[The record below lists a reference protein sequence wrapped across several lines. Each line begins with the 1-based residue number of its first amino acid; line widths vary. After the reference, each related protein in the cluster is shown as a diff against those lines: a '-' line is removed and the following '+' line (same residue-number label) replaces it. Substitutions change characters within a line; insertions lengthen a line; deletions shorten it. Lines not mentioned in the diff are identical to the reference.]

1 MAYKKA
7 QPVRLAA
14 QPVKQWFSRASVV
27 LLMTAGVALM
37 VMSKSGNPMAE
48 KLRTSITDMAT
59 PVLAIAASPMDALNN
74 AGGWVSDM
82 VHMRSENVM
91 LKNQN
96 VQLLQWQSIAKEMEA
111 ENKSLRALL
120 NVVPAQTRNY
130 ITARVVSDLGGPYV
144 HAALINGGSEQ
155 GIVKD
160 QAVINENGLVG
171 RVVEAGKTSAR
182 VLLLS
187 DINSRVPVY
196 AEKSREKSILS
207 GNSDGLPALSYLA
220 ADSKIAI
227 GERIVTSGDGGIF
240 PYGVPVGVVT
250 SIEKGVVRVQPFVD
264 STKIEYV
271 SAINTAQ

>member
-48 KLRTSITDMAT
+48 RLRTSITDVAV
-59 PVLAIAASPMDALNN
+59 PVLAFAASPMDAI
-74 AGGWVSDM
+74 ARGGAWISET

-91 LKNQN
+91 LRNQN
-96 VQLLQWQSIAKEMEA
+96 VQLLQWQALAKEMEA
-111 ENKSLRALL
+111 ENKSLRSLL
-120 NVVPAQTRNY
+120 NVIPAQKRNY

-144 HAALINGGSEQ
+144 HAALINGGKSH
-155 GIVKD
+155 GIRKD
-160 QAVINENGLVG
+160 QAVINEDGLVG
-171 RVVEAGKTSAR
+171 RVVEAGETSAR

-187 DINSRVPVY
+187 DINSRVPVL

-207 GNSDGLPALSYLA
+207 GNNDGLPTLSYLA
-220 ADSKIAI
+220 ADSKVAL

-240 PYGVPVGVVT
+240 PSGVPVGVVT
-250 SIEKGVVRVQPFVD
+250 GIEKGAVQVQPFVD
-264 STKIEYV
+264 TTKIEYV
-271 SAINTAQ
+271 SAIDTAQ